1 MKKSIGILF
10 ALLPLLAWGQ
20 TAPMWT
26 HDAYRER
33 NYPATEW
40 YTGFVRDQ
48 LRATVYA
55 GEALKALERDAQ
67 NQLAESII
75 VNIEGFTQVEN
86 ASTRVQNGNRS
97 AEQITT
103 DYRQAVRTA
112 TAAITVKS
120 EVKSWHDPASG
131 ALYAFAAV
139 RRADLAA
146 YYPKQINNDLN
157 RVDVALGTA
166 GQLAAAGK
174 KMSAFRQCGAAKET
188 LNGVAHY
195 QDLLTAV
202 NAEAGEDAL
211 QSDRFAG
218 LQRRL
223 NQKLIT
229 LEQSTFVYVDCQ
241 YEYKGYKND
250 AFSEDPGILCDII
263 TQALSENDCSV
274 TEDPTEA
281 DYELTLTSSTTQRSD
296 GRGPYGIISYYA
308 NVKGALYNRLTGKK
322 TVDFA
327 ILNDPDAYAAGRSA
341 QDAATKAFK
350 LPALKEKVLEKVLPK
365 IKD

>member
-1 MKKSIGILF
+1 MKKSVVLLF
-10 ALLPLLAWGQ
+10 AVLPLFVWGQ

-26 HDAYRER
+26 QDAYRER
-33 NYPATEW
+33 SYPAAEW

-48 LRATVYA
+48 LRAVADA

-75 VNIEGFTQVEN
+75 VSIEGATQVEN
-86 ASTRVQNGNRS
+86 ASTHVQNGNRS
-97 AEQITT
+97 TEQITT
-103 DYRQAVRTA
+103 GYRQAVHTA
-112 TAAITVKS
+112 TAATTVKS
-120 EVKSWHDPASG
+120 EVKSWRDPASG

-146 YYPKQINNDLN
+146 YYPKQINNELN
-157 RVDVALGTA
+157 KVDVAVGTA
-166 GQLAAAGK
+166 EQLAAAGK
-174 KMSAFRQCGAAKET
+174 KMSAFRQCSAAKET
-188 LNGVAHY
+188 LDGVAHY

-211 QSDRFAG
+211 QSERSAD

-241 YEYKGYKND
+241 YEYKGYKDD

-263 TQALSENDCSV
+263 TQALSENDCSIV
-274 TEDPTEA
+274 EDPAEA
-281 DYELTLTSSTTQRSD
+281 DYELTLTSSTTQRSN
-296 GRGPYGIISYYA
+296 GKGQYGVISYYA